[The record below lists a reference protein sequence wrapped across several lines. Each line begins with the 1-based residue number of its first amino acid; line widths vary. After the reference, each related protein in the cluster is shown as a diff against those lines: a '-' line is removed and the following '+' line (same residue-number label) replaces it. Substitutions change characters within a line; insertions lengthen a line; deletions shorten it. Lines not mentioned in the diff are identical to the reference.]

1 MLPDECHG
9 ENVESIL
16 VGLLSVLMHIGD
28 VFRQSSVRVSV
39 HFVLNQPQHVE
50 SEKKK

>member
-9 ENVESIL
+9 EDIESVL
-16 VGLLSVLMHIGD
+16 VGLLSVLMDIGD
-28 VFRQSSVRVSV
+28 VLCQSSVRVSV

-50 SEKKK
+50 SEKMK